1 MKVYHLSRI
10 AGGKKIEHKAIH
22 DDLSFMTHLG
32 LVSATTEGYEPL

>member
-1 MKVYHLSRI
+1 M
-10 AGGKKIEHKAIH
+10 IEHKAIH